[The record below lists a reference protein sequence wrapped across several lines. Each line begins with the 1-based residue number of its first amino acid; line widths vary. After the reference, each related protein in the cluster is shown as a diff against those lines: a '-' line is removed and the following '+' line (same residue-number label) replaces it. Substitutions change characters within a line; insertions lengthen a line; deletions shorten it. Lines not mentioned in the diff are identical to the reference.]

1 LHHHSKLKQQAMNKN
16 QNVETYFGVV
26 DANNKLVFQSKNE
39 KEAKL
44 VSYSYQASIVK
55 TYKGEAKIN

>member
-1 LHHHSKLKQQAMNKN
+1 MNKN

>member
-1 LHHHSKLKQQAMNKN
+1 MNKN

-44 VSYSYQASIVK
+44 VSHSYQASIVK
-55 TYKGEAKIN
+55 TYKGKAKIN